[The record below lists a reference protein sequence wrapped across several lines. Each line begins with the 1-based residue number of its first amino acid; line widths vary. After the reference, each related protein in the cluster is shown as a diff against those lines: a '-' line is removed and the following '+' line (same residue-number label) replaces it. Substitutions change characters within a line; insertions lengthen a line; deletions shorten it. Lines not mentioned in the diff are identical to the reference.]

1 MDYAERTLNKILI
14 GGDLT
19 KVIKERNN
27 KYFSENQILDWF
39 T

>member
-1 MDYAERTLNKILI
+1 MQKVNHIIINE

-19 KVIKERNN
+19 KVINERNN
-27 KYFSENQILDWF
+27 KNFSENQILDWF

>member
-1 MDYAERTLNKILI
+1 MDYAEGDLNKKLI

-19 KVIKERNN
+19 KVINERNN